1 MDDYKEG
8 DLKVGDIFRAKGP
21 SMPPSWEQ
29 YHFRVKRIVD
39 GEIALDGP
47 FHDEQCKRKVDLSRV
62 TEMPRPR
69 L

>member
-1 MDDYKEG
+1 
-8 DLKVGDIFRAKGP
+8 
-21 SMPPSWEQ
+21 
-29 YHFRVKRIVD
+29 VKRIVD

-47 FHDEQCKRKVDLSRV
+47 FHDDQCKRKVDLSRV